1 MLQQQDERANMREEV
16 HHHVSRMERTAEALQ
31 SKGFRLTPHREA
43 VHAYLARVD
52 YHPTAEE
59 VYLAVKA
66 QGSRLSLATVY
77 NALEALVEAGLASK
91 LAFGDGS
98 ARYDIRTDQ
107 HDHIHCL
114 GCGMLRDLPPRLK
127 RESLGDVPEAGFQ
140 VTGYRLE
147 LLGYCAACRQ
157 RQTR

>member
-1 MLQQQDERANMREEV
+1 MHDEAQ
-16 HHHVSRMERTAEALQ
+16 HHVRGMQRTAEALQ

-43 VHAYLARVD
+43 VHSYLASVD
-52 YHPTAEE
+52 HHPTAEE

-114 GCGMLRDLPPRLK
+114 GCGMLRDLPPRLT

-140 VTGYRLE
+140 VISYRLE
-147 LLGYCAACRQ
+147 LLGYCATCRQ
-157 RQTR
+157 RRAQ

>member
-1 MLQQQDERANMREEV
+1 MLQQRERIDMHDEARSHEK
-16 HHHVSRMERTAEALQ
+16 RMERTAEALQ

-43 VHAYLARVD
+43 VHAYLAGVD
-52 YHPTAEE
+52 HHPTAEE

-114 GCGMLRDLPPRLK
+114 GCGMLRDLPPRL
-127 RESLGDVPEAGFQ
+127 RRDALGDIPEAGFQ

-157 RQTR
+157 RQTK

>member
-1 MLQQQDERANMREEV
+1 MLQRRAETIKSSEV
-16 HHHVSRMERTAEALQ
+16 LDHGNRMERTAEALQ

-43 VHAYLARVD
+43 VHAYLASVNH
-52 YHPTAEE
+52 HPTAEE
-59 VYLAVKA
+59 VYLAVKG

-114 GCGMLRDLPPRLK
+114 GCGMLRDMP
-127 RESLGDVPEAGFQ
+127 SLLRRDALDGVPEQDFE
-140 VTGYRLE
+140 VIGYRLE

-157 RQTR
+157 LNK

>member
-1 MLQQQDERANMREEV
+1 MLQRREKTERPGEG
-16 HHHVSRMERTAEALQ
+16 HSPGSRLERTAEALQ

-43 VHAYLARVD
+43 VHAYLASVD
-52 YHPTAEE
+52 HHPTAEE
-59 VYLAVKA
+59 VYLAVKG

-114 GCGMLRDLPPRLK
+114 GCCMLRDLPPRLQ
-127 RESLGDVPEAGFQ
+127 REALGEVPEHDFE
-140 VTGYRLE
+140 VIGYRLE
-147 LLGYCAACRQ
+147 LLGYCVDCRR
-157 RQTR
+157 RQS

>member
-1 MLQQQDERANMREEV
+1 
-16 HHHVSRMERTAEALQ
+16 
-31 SKGFRLTPHREA
+31 
-43 VHAYLARVD
+43 
-52 YHPTAEE
+52 
-59 VYLAVKA
+59 
-66 QGSRLSLATVY
+66 LATVY
-77 NALEALVEAGLASK
+77 NALEALVAAALASK

-114 GCGMLRDLPPRLK
+114 GCGMLRDLPPRLG
-127 RESLGDVPEAGFQ
+127 RESLGEVPEEGFQ

-157 RQTR
+157 RQNR

>member
-1 MLQQQDERANMREEV
+1 MFQRQEKTEIHEADHRHERRI
-16 HHHVSRMERTAEALQ
+16 ERTAEALQ

-43 VHAYLARVD
+43 VHAYLASVNH
-52 YHPTAEE
+52 HPTAEE

-114 GCGMLRDLPPRLK
+114 GCGLLRDLPPLLR
-127 RESLGDVPEAGFQ
+127 RDSLGNVPEAGFQ

-157 RQTR
+157 RRSR

>member
-1 MLQQQDERANMREEV
+1 MLQQQEERANMREEV

-114 GCGMLRDLPPRLK
+114 GCGLLRDLPPRLR
-127 RESLGDVPEAGFQ
+127 RESLGDVQEAGFQ

-157 RQTR
+157 RQPR

>member
-1 MLQQQDERANMREEV
+1 MLQRRERVDMHEEA
-16 HHHVSRMERTAEALQ
+16 HNQENRIGRTAEALQ

-43 VHAYLARVD
+43 VHGYLASVD
-52 YHPTAEE
+52 HHPTAEE

-66 QGSRLSLATVY
+66 EGSRLSLATVY

-114 GCGMLRDLPPRLK
+114 GCGMLRDLPPRL
-127 RESLGDVPEAGFQ
+127 RRDSLGDVLEAGFQ

-157 RQTR
+157 RQAD

>member
-1 MLQQQDERANMREEV
+1 MLQRREKIERPGEGHSYA
-16 HHHVSRMERTAEALQ
+16 SRIERTAEALQ

-43 VHAYLARVD
+43 VHAYLASVD
-52 YHPTAEE
+52 HHPTAEE
-59 VYLAVKA
+59 VYLAVKG

-107 HDHIHCL
+107 HDHIHCI
-114 GCGMLRDLPPRLK
+114 GCGMLRDLPPLLR
-127 RESLGDVPEAGFQ
+127 REALGDVPEQDFE
-140 VTGYRLE
+140 VIGYRLE
-147 LLGYCAACRQ
+147 LLGYCADCRQ
-157 RQTR
+157 RHS

>member
-1 MLQQQDERANMREEV
+1 MLHRQEKADTLEEARQ
-16 HHHVSRMERTAEALQ
+16 HEGRIGRTAEALQ
-31 SKGFRLTPHREA
+31 LKGFRLTPHREA
-43 VHAYLARVD
+43 VHAYLASVD

-59 VYLAVKA
+59 VYLAVKS

-114 GCGMLRDLPPRLK
+114 GCGFLRDVPALLR
-127 RESLGDVPEAGFQ
+127 RESIGDMPTEDFEVI
-140 VTGYRLE
+140 GYRLE
-147 LLGYCAACRQ
+147 VIGYCAACRQ
-157 RQTR
+157 RRRK

>member
-1 MLQQQDERANMREEV
+1 MLQGREKTDIHEEE
-16 HHHVSRMERTAEALQ
+16 HTRESRMERTAEALQ

-43 VHAYLARVD
+43 VHAYLASVNH
-52 YHPTAEE
+52 HPTAEE
-59 VYLAVKA
+59 VYLAVKS

-91 LAFGDGS
+91 FAFGDGS

-114 GCGMLRDLPPRLK
+114 GCGRLRDLPPLLSK
-127 RESLGDVPEAGFQ
+127 ASLRDVPGEDFE

-147 LLGYCAACRQ
+147 LIGYCTACRE
-157 RQTR
+157 RRGK

>member
-1 MLQQQDERANMREEV
+1 MLQRREDNGRPTRVYEYGD
-16 HHHVSRMERTAEALQ
+16 RTERTAEALQ

-43 VHAYLARVD
+43 VHAYLASVD
-52 YHPTAEE
+52 HHPTAEE
-59 VYLAVKA
+59 VYLAVKG

-114 GCGMLRDLPPRLK
+114 GCGMLRDLPPLLR
-127 RESLGDVPEAGFQ
+127 RDALGGVPEQDFE
-140 VTGYRLE
+140 VIGYRLE

-157 RQTR
+157 RNS

>member
-1 MLQQQDERANMREEV
+1 MLQRPEKTERPGEG
-16 HHHVSRMERTAEALQ
+16 HGSGSRLERTAEALQ

-43 VHAYLARVD
+43 VHAYLASVD
-52 YHPTAEE
+52 HHPTAEE
-59 VYLAVKA
+59 VYLAVKG

-107 HDHIHCL
+107 HDHIHCI
-114 GCGMLRDLPPRLK
+114 GCGMLRDLPPLLR
-127 RESLGDVPEAGFQ
+127 REALGEVPEQDFE
-140 VTGYRLE
+140 VIGYRLE
-147 LLGYCAACRQ
+147 LLGYCVDCR
-157 RQTR
+157 RRPG

>member
-1 MLQQQDERANMREEV
+1 MLQRQDKTDIHEEGY
-16 HHHVSRMERTAEALQ
+16 SRVKRLERTVEALQ

-43 VHAYLARVD
+43 VHTYLAGVD
-52 YHPTAEE
+52 HHPTAEE
-59 VYLAVKA
+59 VYLAVKG

-91 LAFGDGS
+91 LSFGDGS

-114 GCGMLRDLPPRLK
+114 GCGMLRDVP
-127 RESLGDVPEAGFQ
+127 SLLEGTPLGHVRGEDFE

-157 RQTR
+157 RRTR

>member
-1 MLQQQDERANMREEV
+1 MYEEG
-16 HHHVSRMERTAEALQ
+16 HQHASRMEHTAEALQ

-43 VHAYLARVD
+43 VHAYLAGVNH
-52 YHPTAEE
+52 HPTAEE

-114 GCGMLRDLPPRLK
+114 GCGMLRDLPPRLR

-147 LLGYCAACRQ
+147 LLGYCATCRE
-157 RQTR
+157 RQSR

>member
-1 MLQQQDERANMREEV
+1 VFQPRKGINMHEETRN
-16 HHHVSRMERTAEALQ
+16 HENRLERTAEALQ

-43 VHAYLARVD
+43 VHAFLASVD
-52 YHPTAEE
+52 HHPTAEE

-66 QGSRLSLATVY
+66 EGSRLSLATVY

-114 GCGMLRDLPPRLK
+114 GCGMLRDLPPRL
-127 RESLGDVPEAGFQ
+127 RRDALGDVPEAGFQ

-157 RQTR
+157 RQAR

>member
-1 MLQQQDERANMREEV
+1 MLQGREGVGMHQEV
-16 HHHVSRMERTAEALQ
+16 QHHAHRIERTAEALQ

-43 VHAYLARVD
+43 VHAYLASVD
-52 YHPTAEE
+52 HHPTAEE
-59 VYLAVKA
+59 VYLAVKSH
-66 QGSRLSLATVY
+66 GSRLSLATVY
-77 NALEALVEAGLASK
+77 NALEALVSAGLASK

-114 GCGMLRDLPPRLK
+114 GCGMLRDLPPRLR
-127 RESLGDVPEAGFQ
+127 RESLGEVPEKGFQ

-157 RQTR
+157 GQNH

>member
-1 MLQQQDERANMREEV
+1 MLQRREKSDVVEEERPGG
-16 HHHVSRMERTAEALQ
+16 SRIDRAAEALQ

-43 VHAYLARVD
+43 VHAYLASVD

-59 VYLAVKA
+59 VYLAVKSH
-66 QGSRLSLATVY
+66 GSRLSLATVY

-114 GCGMLRDLPPRLK
+114 GCGFLRDVPALLQ
-127 RESLGDVPEAGFQ
+127 RESIGDVPTEDFE
-140 VTGYRLE
+140 VIGYRLE
-147 LLGYCAACRQ
+147 VIGYCAACRQ
-157 RQTR
+157 RRRR

>member
-1 MLQQQDERANMREEV
+1 MLQRRDKTDIPGEEAD
-16 HHHVSRMERTAEALQ
+16 HHATRMERTVEALQ

-43 VHAYLARVD
+43 VHAYLASVD
-52 YHPTAEE
+52 HHPTAEE

-107 HDHIHCL
+107 HDHVHCL
-114 GCGMLRDLPPRLK
+114 GCGMLRDLPPLLR
-127 RESLGDVPEAGFQ
+127 RDALGDVPQEGFQ
-140 VTGYRLE
+140 VIGYRLE
-147 LLGYCAACRQ
+147 LIGYCAACRQ
-157 RQTR
+157 RHSR

>member
-1 MLQQQDERANMREEV
+1 MLQRQEKADTLEEGRQDEG
-16 HHHVSRMERTAEALQ
+16 RMVRTAEALQ

-43 VHAYLARVD
+43 VHAYLASVD

-59 VYLAVKA
+59 VYLAVKSH
-66 QGSRLSLATVY
+66 GSRLSLATVY

-114 GCGMLRDLPPRLK
+114 GCGFLRDVPALLR
-127 RESLGDVPEAGFQ
+127 RESIGDVPTEGFE
-140 VTGYRLE
+140 VIGYRLE
-147 LLGYCAACRQ
+147 VIGYCAACRQ
-157 RQTR
+157 RRLR

>member
-1 MLQQQDERANMREEV
+1 MLHRRERGDTFEEERHDE
-16 HHHVSRMERTAEALQ
+16 SRMDRTAEALQ

-43 VHAYLARVD
+43 VHAYLASVD

-59 VYLAVKA
+59 VYLAVKT

-114 GCGMLRDLPPRLK
+114 GCGFLRDVPALLR
-127 RESLGDVPEAGFQ
+127 RESIGDVPTEGFEII
-140 VTGYRLE
+140 GYRLE
-147 LLGYCAACRQ
+147 VIGYCAACRQ
-157 RQTR
+157 RRLR

>member
-1 MLQQQDERANMREEV
+1 MLHQQDK
-16 HHHVSRMERTAEALQ
+16 VSRHGEDSPRNGRMERAVEALQ

-43 VHAYLARVD
+43 VHAYLASVD
-52 YHPTAEE
+52 HHPTAEE
-59 VYLAVKA
+59 VYLAVKG

-77 NALEALVEAGLASK
+77 NALEALVAAGLASK

-98 ARYDIRTDQ
+98 ARYDIRTDR

-114 GCGMLRDLPPRLK
+114 GCGMLRDVP
-127 RESLGDVPEAGFQ
+127 SLLDGTPVGNVPGEEFQ

-147 LLGYCAACRQ
+147 LVGYCAACRQ
-157 RQTR
+157 RRAL

>member
-1 MLQQQDERANMREEV
+1 MLQQQEERANMREEV
-16 HHHVSRMERTAEALQ
+16 HHHVSRTERTAEALQ

-114 GCGMLRDLPPRLK
+114 GCGLLRDLPPRL
-127 RESLGDVPEAGFQ
+127 RRDSLGDVPEAGFQ

>member
-1 MLQQQDERANMREEV
+1 MLERREKTERPGDG
-16 HHHVSRMERTAEALQ
+16 HIYGSRLGRTAEALQ

-43 VHAYLARVD
+43 VHAYLASVNH
-52 YHPTAEE
+52 HPTAEE
-59 VYLAVKA
+59 VYLAVKG

-107 HDHIHCL
+107 HDHIHCI
-114 GCGMLRDLPPRLK
+114 GCGMLRDLPPLLQ
-127 RESLGDVPEAGFQ
+127 REALGEVPEHDFE
-140 VTGYRLE
+140 VIGYRLE
-147 LLGYCAACRQ
+147 LLGYCVDCR
-157 RQTR
+157 RRSS

>member
-1 MLQQQDERANMREEV
+1 MLQRREESERYEEG
-16 HHHVSRMERTAEALQ
+16 HSRGSRIERTAEALQ

-43 VHAYLARVD
+43 VHAYLASVD
-52 YHPTAEE
+52 HHPTAEE
-59 VYLAVKA
+59 VYLAVKG

-114 GCGMLRDLPPRLK
+114 GCGMLRDLPPLLR
-127 RESLGDVPEAGFQ
+127 RESLREVPEQDFE
-140 VTGYRLE
+140 VIGYRLE
-147 LLGYCAACRQ
+147 LVGYCAACR
-157 RQTR
+157 RRHI

>member
-1 MLQQQDERANMREEV
+1 M
-16 HHHVSRMERTAEALQ
+16 SRGLDGMDIQRQAEHQAQRSERTAEALQ

-43 VHAYLARVD
+43 VHAYLASVGH
-52 YHPTAEE
+52 HPTAEE

-66 QGSRLSLATVY
+66 HGSRLSLATVY

-91 LAFGDGS
+91 LGFGDGS

-114 GCGMLRDLPPRLK
+114 GCGMLRDLPPRLR
-127 RESLGDVPEAGFQ
+127 RESLGEVPEEGFQ

>member
-1 MLQQQDERANMREEV
+1 MLQRRERTNMYEEGD
-16 HHHVSRMERTAEALQ
+16 HHASRMERTAEALQ

-43 VHAYLARVD
+43 VHAYLAGVNH
-52 YHPTAEE
+52 HPTAEE

-107 HDHIHCL
+107 HDHVHCL
-114 GCGMLRDLPPRLK
+114 GCGMLRDLPPRLR

-147 LLGYCAACRQ
+147 LLGYCASCRQ
-157 RQTR
+157 RQSR

>member
-1 MLQQQDERANMREEV
+1 MLQGREKTDIHEEE
-16 HHHVSRMERTAEALQ
+16 HTRESRMERTAEALQ

-43 VHAYLARVD
+43 VHAYLASVNH
-52 YHPTAEE
+52 HPTAEE
-59 VYLAVKA
+59 VYLAVKS

-91 LAFGDGS
+91 FAFGDGS

-114 GCGMLRDLPPRLK
+114 GCGRLRDLPPLLSK
-127 RESLGDVPEAGFQ
+127 ASLRDVPGKIL
-140 VTGYRLE
+140 R
-147 LLGYCAACRQ
+147 
-157 RQTR
+157 

>member
-1 MLQQQDERANMREEV
+1 MFQRREKTEM
-16 HHHVSRMERTAEALQ
+16 HEADHSHESRTERTAEALQ

-43 VHAYLARVD
+43 VHAYLASANH
-52 YHPTAEE
+52 HPTAEE

-114 GCGMLRDLPPRLK
+114 GCGLLRDLPPLLR
-127 RESLGDVPEAGFQ
+127 RDSLGNVPEAGFQ

-157 RQTR
+157 RRSR

>member
-1 MLQQQDERANMREEV
+1 MLQRQERTNMPEEDRQREN
-16 HHHVSRMERTAEALQ
+16 RMERTAEALQ

-43 VHAYLARVD
+43 VHAYLASVD
-52 YHPTAEE
+52 HHPTAEE
-59 VYLAVKA
+59 VYLAVKS

-114 GCGMLRDLPPRLK
+114 GCGMLRDLPPRL
-127 RESLGDVPEAGFQ
+127 RRDSLGDVPEAGFQ
-140 VTGYRLE
+140 VIGYRLE

-157 RQTR
+157 RQSR

>member
-1 MLQQQDERANMREEV
+1 MMLHRRERAATLEEARHDEGRV
-16 HHHVSRMERTAEALQ
+16 DRAAEALQ

-43 VHAYLARVD
+43 VHAYLASVD

-59 VYLAVKA
+59 VYLAVKT

-114 GCGMLRDLPPRLK
+114 GCGFLRDVPALLQRD
-127 RESLGDVPEAGFQ
+127 SIGDVPTEDFE
-140 VTGYRLE
+140 VIGYRLE
-147 LLGYCAACRQ
+147 VIGYCAACRQ
-157 RQTR
+157 RRLR

>member
-1 MLQQQDERANMREEV
+1 MLQRREKNERPGEGHSYGNQLG
-16 HHHVSRMERTAEALQ
+16 RTVEALQ

-43 VHAYLARVD
+43 VHAYLASVD
-52 YHPTAEE
+52 HHPTAEE

-66 QGSRLSLATVY
+66 HGSRLSLATVY

-114 GCGMLRDLPPRLK
+114 GCGMLRDLPPLLK
-127 RESLGDVPEAGFQ
+127 RESLGEVPEQDFE
-140 VTGYRLE
+140 VIGYRLE
-147 LLGYCAACRQ
+147 LLGYCAGCR
-157 RQTR
+157 RRHS

>member
-1 MLQQQDERANMREEV
+1 MVQPREKAERQEENIRGKQMERA
-16 HHHVSRMERTAEALQ
+16 AEALQ
-31 SKGFRLTPHREA
+31 LKGFRLTPHREA
-43 VHAYLARVD
+43 VHAYLANVN

-59 VYLAVKA
+59 VYLAVKS

-114 GCGMLRDLPPRLK
+114 GCGRLRDLPPLLK
-127 RESLGDVPEAGFQ
+127 QVSLRDVPEEDFE

-147 LLGYCAACRQ
+147 LTGYCAACRE
-157 RQTR
+157 RRTR

>member
-1 MLQQQDERANMREEV
+1 MLERREKIERNEEG
-16 HHHVSRMERTAEALQ
+16 HSHGSRMVRTAEALQ

-43 VHAYLARVD
+43 VHAYLASVD
-52 YHPTAEE
+52 HHPTAEE
-59 VYLAVKA
+59 VYLAVKG

-107 HDHIHCL
+107 HDHIHCV
-114 GCGMLRDLPPRLK
+114 GCGMLRDLPPLLR
-127 RESLGDVPEAGFQ
+127 RESLGAVPEQDFE
-140 VTGYRLE
+140 VIGYRLE

-157 RQTR
+157 RQR

>member
-1 MLQQQDERANMREEV
+1 MFQRQERTDMHQEAQ
-16 HHHVSRMERTAEALQ
+16 HHAHRMERTAQALQ

-43 VHAYLARVD
+43 VHAYLASVNH
-52 YHPTAEE
+52 HPTAEE

-98 ARYDIRTDQ
+98 SRYDIRTDQ

-114 GCGMLRDLPPRLK
+114 GCGMLRDLPPRLR

-157 RQTR
+157 RQNR